1 MVGGGVK
8 FAGDQA
14 VLHDEQAGTQ
24 ADTFVCC
31 IAQYD
36 YSLALIRHVA
46 DPVSYTHL
54 SPGRTFS
61 CIGTSAWVATTSEK
75 PLFDEEMRTFTWAHI
90 VPGLYSPTGTMQAGG
105 SSYNWLKGQVAKYE
119 TAVAKVQGISP
130 YDLINACLLY
140 TSGGG
145 NELRQ
150 LVAVDARGVDD
161 LLRPLE
167 GVQINACLLYTSR
180 CV

>member
-46 DPVSYTHL
+46 DQGVDL
-54 SPGRTFS
+54 LLG
-61 CIGTSAWVATTSEK
+61 
-75 PLFDEEMRTFTWAHI
+75 AHI
-90 VPGLYSPTGTMQAGG
+90 DAAGG
-105 SSYNWLKGQVAKYE
+105 VVEQQDVR
-119 TAVAKVQGISP
+119 TAG
-130 YDLINACLLY
+130 
-140 TSGGG
+140 
-145 NELRQ
+145 
-150 LVAVDARGVDD
+150 
-161 LLRPLE
+161 
-167 GVQINACLLYTSR
+167 
-180 CV
+180 